1 MIREP
6 GRLSSARGDTRDPTC
21 RQGDRMHG
29 APRHARR
36 LPRRSPNKRRKT
48 AMYRTGNR
56 VRTGHE
62 QVFQPR
68 MGNASRG
75 QQVTGRR
82 SGPSDPATR
91 SWTGRGTSAVQVM
104 NRFSSHKHPLHWA
117 AEQASLETAMWRS
130 QPLSPH
136 PEDRSAVIR
145 HTRAHTQ
152 VGEGPPAPD
161 PGRANTPRPRPS
173 RRRPTSCLCCRGFNR
188 PASRPGFNHPAS
200 ACRGSHFPAVS
211 RCDTPPALAAGLL
224 GSTRD
229 ADRGQ
234 SDTLS
239 ASVLPLRM
247 PCGEGS

>member
-21 RQGDRMHG
+21 RPGHRMHV

-82 SGPSDPATR
+82 SGPSDPATK

-104 NRFSSHKHPLHWA
+104 NRFSSHKQPLHWA

-130 QPLSPH
+130 QPLSPNQRTAQ
-136 PEDRSAVIR
+136 PSSATPVPTPRSAKAHLRQIR
-145 HTRAHTQ
+145 DAPIHRAHDP
-152 VGEGPPAPD
+152 VGK
-161 PGRANTPRPRPS
+161 GRLRAFVAVVSTARHPPS
-173 RRRPTSCLCCRGFNR
+173 RFQP
-188 PASRPGFNHPAS
+188 PGI
-200 ACRGSHFPAVS
+200 
-211 RCDTPPALAAGLL
+211 
-224 GSTRD
+224 
-229 ADRGQ
+229 
-234 SDTLS
+234 
-239 ASVLPLRM
+239 RM
-247 PCGEGS
+247 PGLSFSCRFSL